1 MSVVTTAPAP
11 MTTRSQTFTGISVAL
26 VPTLTW
32 LPSRVARH
40 CSRLPAGPP
49 VVNGSLMNIAP
60 CDTKQSSPIVTS
72 SQMKA
77 CDWMRQRLP
86 MTTSR
91 WISTNG
97 PMKLSSPVGQP
108 QRVTGCMML
117 TLSPKMTSTMPT
129 DRSRG
134 SPMISG
140 SRPRVRRVGA
150 LEDGDDRA
158 GVGDACLRLLAG
170 ADALE
175 EVLGLQA
182 ERLDEVHVRQQDV
195 AAAIAEVRAQR
206 LVEIH
211 VLAQHGFA
219 VDALV
224 VDGDLVVGHVVVHH
238 HLARDDHRHLADF
251 LRIQPAHVYVGD
263 HLARVGQV
271 QEHDVVDTGLD
282 AVH

>member
-11 MTTRSQTFTGISVAL
+11 MTTWSQTFTGISVAL
-26 VPTLTW
+26 VPMLTW

-40 CSRLPAGPP
+40 SSRLSAGPP

-97 PMKLSSPVGQP
+97 PMKLSSPMLQP
-108 QRVTGCMML
+108 YRLTACMMR
-117 TLSPKMTSTMPT
+117 TFSPKMTSTIPT
-129 DRSRG
+129 DWSRG
-134 SPMISG
+134 SPMTSG
-140 SRPRVRRVGA
+140 SHPGVRRVGA

-158 GVGDACLRLLAG
+158 GVGDARLRLLAG
-170 ADALE
+170 TDALE

-195 AAAIAEVRAQR
+195 AAAIAEVRPQR

-219 VDALV
+219 VDALFL
-224 VDGDLVVGHVVVHH
+224 DCHLVVGHLVLPH
-238 HLARDDHRHLADF
+238 HLSL
-251 LRIQPAHVYVGD
+251 P
-263 HLARVGQV
+263 
-271 QEHDVVDTGLD
+271 
-282 AVH
+282 